1 MQQKEPQEKMTV
13 TGRKTVHQ
21 LRDLIPLVST
31 LELHQIELEQ
41 QNQEL
46 RQARQDM
53 EQLLKQY
60 TELYDLAP
68 VGYFTLD
75 FSGTVLAVNLA
86 GATLLG
92 TERAALIGRS
102 FPGLVNHLD
111 RHAFEAF
118 LLKTRDTTEKQE
130 LEIGLQRMAEGDLPL
145 FVKLE
150 ALADSA
156 GHTCLL
162 AAIDMTKRKLAE
174 EELDRYRE
182 QLEWLVRE
190 RTYSLEA
197 EIAERTRAELEIKEL
212 NSTLERRVE
221 VRTAELQATIR
232 DLQTF
237 SYSVSHDLR
246 SPLRSINSFASM
258 LLEDYGARLDEEGQR
273 LLGSILRRTV
283 SMGALIDDLLNFTK
297 NSRLQLSLQVID
309 MTALARESV
318 DKLQGNGIG
327 GQTEFKIAVLPTA
340 RGDRAM
346 IAQVLENLLGNAAK
360 FSGNA
365 GHPVVEVGCQVQEQ
379 ALVYFVR
386 DNGIGFEMKYADTIF
401 GVFQR
406 LHTSEDFEGTGVGL
420 AIVEQVI
427 TKHGGK
433 VWAEGRP
440 GEGATFFF
448 LLPRS

>member
-1 MQQKEPQEKMTV
+1 MTV